1 MKNRLSGVIAYFT
14 GSINK
19 YISLPTE
26 KLGICSA
33 VYQLYCIKVFF
44 SIDFKRKCKEFF
56 EKIVLFSH
64 SKLNIPFLFW
74 NTTNVTKNF

>member
-19 YISLPTE
+19 YISLPAE

-33 VYQLYCIKVFF
+33 VIKLYCIKSFF
-44 SIDFKRKCKEFF
+44 SIDFQRKTKENL
-56 EKIVLFSH
+56 KKLVLFSH
-64 SKLNIPFLFW
+64 MKLNIPFWFW